1 MSGREISNELE
12 VGNLDGLP
20 DVAGITNDML
30 GTLHQ
35 FFGTGFQQSERRM
48 WASLSL
54 RFFSTE
60 NSEFIT
66 KIQKL
71 CHS

>member
-1 MSGREISNELE
+1 MRGREISNELE
-12 VGNLDGLP
+12 VGNLVGLP
-20 DVAGITNDML
+20 DVAGISNDML

-35 FFGTGFQQSERRM
+35 LFGIGFQQSERRM

-54 RFFSTE
+54 RFFSAQ

-66 KIQKL
+66 KIQ
-71 CHS
+71 